1 MAEYIERESLLKEM
15 LGLHTIPVYIGHV
28 TDEDKMFETMVDVVK
43 EHPTADVVEVVRC
56 KDCKRYKTDS
66 YYCQKTKQ
74 GYCELDNNVKQKQ
87 GYCSHGERRC
97 DNGKTEKS

>member
-1 MAEYIERESLLKEM
+1 MQTIAEYIEREEM
-15 LGLHTIPVYIGHV
+15 LEDLRLQFCKGCNSYSEIKCRSCSVDDVIGFI
-28 TDEDKMFETMVDVVK
+28 EDV
-43 EHPTADVVEVVRC
+43 PTADVVEVVRC

-87 GYCSHGERRC
+87 GYCSYGERRC
-97 DNGKTEKS
+97 E